1 MAFENDDYSGVTIL
15 ESSVVTPFVIFL
27 HLKPHKQKPMA
38 LVIAND
44 CLSKNDFRRL
54 IVRLTLSGHEQSR

>member
-38 LVIAND
+38 LVIAKD